1 MTDRVPRLLM
11 IATLAV
17 ALVLQLVQLPWYWLA
32 ALRPMFVPMVL
43 VYWAMVMPQ
52 PTGLVTAWIT
62 GLLLDVLLGSVLGQH
77 ALGLTVLVF
86 VTLQLRGILSLYPI
100 WQEALALTPI
110 FALYTFL
117 TFWIDGATGHRADP
131 WLQWLPLLTTG
142 PCWPLLFGFLNS
154 LQRGGEPDSLV
165 L

>member
-1 MTDRVPRLLM
+1 MERPPRLL
-11 IATLAV
+11 IAATLAI
-17 ALVLQLVQLPWYWLA
+17 ALVLQLVELPWYWLA
-32 ALRPMFVPMVL
+32 VLRPMFVPMVL
-43 VYWAMVMPQ
+43 VYWAMAVPE
-52 PTGLVTAWIT
+52 PTGLLTAWIT

-110 FALYTFL
+110 FAVYTFL
-117 TFWIDGATGHRADP
+117 MFWIDGATDHRADP
-131 WLQWLPLLTTG
+131 FLQWLPLLTTG
-142 PCWPLLFGFLNS
+142 PCWPLACGVLNS
-154 LQRGGEPDSLV
+154 LQRRGQSELV